1 MRLNNAVS
9 AINDLKAILL
19 FYPVAFVI
27 IRSNISGILDY
38 QLNRSALKKRKKDE
52 TVMVAPDKKT
62 LKKSVKSMFFMVQ
75 TRCEVKTI
83 KY

>member
-52 TVMVAPDKKT
+52 TVKVPPDKKT
-62 LKKSVKSMFFMVQ
+62 SWGKRETV
-75 TRCEVKTI
+75 
-83 KY
+83 